1 MYQNEKMYQAE
12 NHCIWGNKNI
22 MVQTEKK
29 YCLEFPFL
37 FEWKVVHSLLGFL
50 SILKIDSK
58 VHLGQHLRMYHC
70 RIGNLK
76 RDQHILKY

>member
-22 MVQTEKK
+22 MVQIWEK
-29 YCLEFPFL
+29 YCFEFPFGL
-37 FEWKVVHSLLGFL
+37 NGKLYLVYLVSCQSFRLIQK
-50 SILKIDSK
+50 
-58 VHLGQHLRMYHC
+58 HLGQHLRMYHC

-76 RDQHILKY
+76 KDQYILKY